1 MMSMQQEKSWSKNGY
16 SRNSNIRALRKISTL
31 NYMKQSKLRNK
42 DSGRDPISFW
52 LEKKTSMPVPVKWL
66 WDTTRYSW
74 SSTIHNRNLSDSM
87 RHLYQTIYS
96 WIRSL
101 ETILEMRKET
111 WFRKLLNKN
120 ILSKFSKYVA
130 NNRKNTYEVVVLS
143 RVLLS
148 NIFKTRTTN
157 ETS

>member
-1 MMSMQQEKSWSKNGY
+1 
-16 SRNSNIRALRKISTL
+16 
-31 NYMKQSKLRNK
+31 MKQSKLRNK
-42 DSGRDPISFW
+42 DSGRDPTSFW

-66 WDTTRYSW
+66 WDITRYSW
-74 SSTIHNRNLSDSM
+74 SSTIHNKNLSDSM
-87 RHLYQTIYS
+87 RYLYQTIYS

-130 NNRKNTYEVVVLS
+130 NNRKNTYGS
-143 RVLLS
+143 S
-148 NIFKTRTTN
+148 FKLC
-157 ETS
+157 TSLEHFQDKNHKRDFLTMWKTKFLQMHYKD